1 MPGFLDEWQAGAVQ
15 SLFQGSPEDV
25 WAVGLYIALMAM
37 LGLFGSHRLFLVWL
51 YLRRKP
57 APTAPPAPRD
67 LPRVTVQLP
76 VYNERFVVL
85 GLIEAVCRLD
95 YPRDRLQIQVLD
107 DSTDETTAI
116 ARTAVE
122 RMAARG
128 VPIEFHH
135 RDNREGFKAGALAA
149 GMRTATG
156 DLLALFDADF
166 TPHSDFLRRTVGH
179 FSDERIGMVQAR
191 WTYRNREHSLLTRVQ
206 AMLLDGHF
214 VIEHGAR
221 FGNGLFFNFNGT
233 AGVLRR
239 RMIDDAGGWQHDTLT
254 EDTDLSYRAQ
264 LKGWE
269 FIYRA
274 DIEAPSELPL
284 DLSAFHAQQ
293 ARWAKGLTQTG
304 IKLLPRILRAPIPLR
319 RKFEAFFHLA
329 ANCTYPA
336 MAVMTLVMPA
346 ALTVRFQMFDP
357 WFLLL
362 DIPLFLGTF
371 GSLAL
376 FYLLAHRELFGRG
389 WVAQIR
395 LIPLLMAAGIGLTLN
410 NTRAVIEALAG
421 IRTPFQRTAK
431 YTADR
436 RQARLARRFYGLRAG
451 WITWAN
457 LAVALGFFAF
467 AAQSISVGNWFAL
480 PFVAL
485 FGSSFALAGGMAVYQ
500 SFGGRE
506 IRVMVVELPKTR
518 ARAQALSRVESL

>member
-1 MPGFLDEWQAGAVQ
+1 MPEFLDGWRIGAVQ
-15 SLFQGSPEDV
+15 GFSQGSLGEI
-25 WAVGLYIALMAM
+25 WAVGLYLALMGL

-51 YLRRKP
+51 YLRRNP
-57 APTAPPAPRD
+57 APPAPGLPGE

-85 GLIEAVCRLD
+85 GLIESACRLD

-107 DSTDETTAI
+107 DSTDETTHI

-122 RMAARG
+122 RMASRG
-128 VPIEFHH
+128 FPIEFHH
-135 RDNREGFKAGALAA
+135 RDNREGYKAGALEA

-156 DLLALFDADF
+156 ELLALFDADF
-166 TPHSDFLRRTVGH
+166 TPNPDFLLRTVGH
-179 FSDERIGMVQAR
+179 FSDGRVGMVQAR

-239 RMIDDAGGWQHDTLT
+239 QMIEDAGGWQHDTLT

-269 FIYRA
+269 FIYRN
-274 DIEAPSELPL
+274 DIEAPSELPV
-284 DLSAFHAQQ
+284 DICAFHAQQ
-293 ARWAKGLTQTG
+293 ARWAKGLIQTG
-304 IKLLPRILRAPIPLR
+304 IKLLPRIFRAPIPLR
-319 RKFEAFFHLA
+319 RKLEAFFHLA

-336 MAVMTLVMPA
+336 MALMTLIMPA
-346 ALTVRFQMFDP
+346 AMAARFRMFDP

-376 FYLLAHRELFGRG
+376 FYLFAHRELFGRG
-389 WVAQIR
+389 WVAQIK
-395 LIPLLMAAGIGLTLN
+395 LVPLLMAAGIGLTFN

-421 IRTPFQRTAK
+421 IQTPFQRTAK
-431 YTADR
+431 YSTKRD
-436 RQARLARRFYGLRAG
+436 QASLARHFYGLRAG

-457 LAVALGFFAF
+457 LAVASAFFAF
-467 AAQSISVGNWFAL
+467 TVQSIGVGNWFAL
-480 PFVAL
+480 PFVML
-485 FGSSFALAGGMAVYQ
+485 FASSFAFAGGMAVYQ
-500 SFGGRE
+500 SLERRA
-506 IRVMVVELPKTR
+506 IRQIGELPKTHTR
-518 ARAQALSRVESL
+518 SQALSG

>member
-1 MPGFLDEWQAGAVQ
+1 MPGILDEWQASAVQ
-15 SLFQGSPEDV
+15 SLSQGSPEEI
-25 WAVGLYIALMAM
+25 WAVGLYITLMGL
-37 LGLFGSHRLFLVWL
+37 LGLFGSHRLYLVWL

-57 APTAPPAPRD
+57 TPAAPPLPGD
-67 LPRVTVQLP
+67 LPHVTVQLP
-76 VYNERFVVL
+76 VYNERFVVR
-85 GLIEAVCRLD
+85 GLIEAACGLD
-95 YPRDRLQIQVLD
+95 YPPERLQIQVLD
-107 DSTDETTAI
+107 DSTDETTDI

-128 VPIEFHH
+128 FPVEFHH
-135 RDNREGFKAGALAA
+135 RDNREGFKAGALEA

-156 DLLALFDADF
+156 ELLALFDADF
-166 TPHSDFLRRTVGH
+166 TPNPDFLLRTVGH
-179 FSDERIGMVQAR
+179 FSDDRIGMVQAR

-239 RMIDDAGGWQHDTLT
+239 QMIDDAGGWQHDTLT

-264 LKGWE
+264 LKGWK

-274 DIEAPSELPL
+274 DIEAPSELPV

-293 ARWAKGLTQTG
+293 ARWAKGLIQTG
-304 IKLLPRILRAPIPLR
+304 IKLLPTIFRAPIPLR

-336 MAVMTLVMPA
+336 MTVMTFIMPA
-346 ALTVRFQMFDP
+346 AMAARFQMFDP
-357 WFLLL
+357 WFLLI
-362 DIPLFLGTF
+362 DIPLFVGTF

-389 WVAQIR
+389 WLAQVK
-395 LIPLLMAAGIGLTLN
+395 LIPLLMAAGIGLTFN

-431 YTADR
+431 YSTDR
-436 RQARLARRFYGLRAG
+436 QQATLARRFYGLRAG

-457 LAVALGFFAF
+457 LAVAAAFFAF
-467 AAQSISVGNWFAL
+467 AAQATSVGNWFAL
-480 PFVAL
+480 PFVLL
-485 FGSSFALAGGMAVYQ
+485 FASSFAFAGGMAVFQ
-500 SFGGRE
+500 SLERRE
-506 IRVMVVELPKTR
+506 VRTIAELPKAP
-518 ARAQALSRVESL
+518 ARSPALPG